1 MSNNTK
7 LSIDVS
13 VPELDT
19 IKALLGEQATIM
31 ETLVRDNVELIAAL
45 NMVMSDGIICAR
57 LEGLQ
62 VMAILQ
68 NLIERINGE
77 QKC

>member
-1 MSNNTK
+1 MSNETK
-7 LSIDVS
+7 
-13 VPELDT
+13 
-19 IKALLGEQATIM
+19 IKSLQALLGEQATIM

-45 NMVMSDGIICAR
+45 NMVMSDGIICSR

-68 NLIERINGE
+68 NLIERINKDTP
-77 QKC
+77 Q